1 MTKPL
6 SNSLEETLES
16 LTNKPF
22 VELHLNANE
31 NIQVNQN
38 YFMNQDN
45 NYRVFIH
52 NNFDTTFEELKEKI
66 MAQFFK
72 LGYLDIQVEHPNI
85 WMSVHQQNE
94 NSYISLVSTDNGEF
108 IIEGI
113 ETEIINF
120 LDELHTYKL

>member
-6 SNSLEETLES
+6 SYSIEEALGN
-16 LTNKPF
+16 LADKPF
-22 VELHLNANE
+22 KELHVDSKQNTLLYE
-31 NIQVNQN
+31 N
-38 YFMNQDN
+38 YFMNQNN

-52 NNFDTTFEELKEKI
+52 NSFDTTFDKLKEKL

-85 WMSVHQQNE
+85 WMAVHNQNE
-94 NSYISLVSTDNGEF
+94 NSYISLVATDNGEF

-113 ETEIINF
+113 DIEIINF
-120 LDELHTYKL
+120 LDELLAHKI